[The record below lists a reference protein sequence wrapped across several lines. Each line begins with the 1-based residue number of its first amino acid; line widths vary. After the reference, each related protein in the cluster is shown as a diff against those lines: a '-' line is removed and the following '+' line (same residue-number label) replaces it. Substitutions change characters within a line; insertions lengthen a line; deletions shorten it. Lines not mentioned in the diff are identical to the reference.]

1 MQAQMNKIVISLT
14 TVPERLTQNVED
26 GFKMV
31 MKSICEQNYKNYEVH
46 LNLPLIYNVTGEEYI
61 IPQWLD
67 EYQETYKHLKIFRT
81 EDMGPPTKVIPTIIR
96 EDDETLL
103 IVVDDDLI
111 YHEDMILEHIKYH
124 IELPNSTVLYDG
136 RSLVTPKYGDLR
148 DSWVL
153 SVNEPL
159 EVKDLQHYKS
169 ASYFVKYFES
179 DFFSDFVGKTK
190 SDDVLMSFYFKY
202 KKIKMFVVPY
212 GPDVDKLSTYD
223 DWYKFQ
229 GVTTFPVLRHSNS
242 VLNTGCNHP
251 TMLEDQPRF
260 FIPEEFK
267 IIENPNYKP
276 SDNIVVNTKPKTVDG
291 VIKPNIPEVTEIN
304 NITDLIYKLAGD
316 FNKMERKF
324 WNTTQL
330 TGEQHNNERS
340 KPAPYIRKTAEIA
353 RVLGLKTLVEIGATR
368 HGITPKCINYYYLGD
383 NPFVSPPCCADGHG
397 GIMFALEG
405 FDVYSVDID
414 VNCSIHAEWSF
425 GSLNRSIP
433 ENLHL
438 NIPKDG
444 IEFLKE
450 FDKKIDILFLD
461 GWDVGTEQYKEKHLE
476 SFEVSKDKLSDTHLI
491 LIDDTDFIL
500 TNEGKDTLLSPHLI
514 SLGYVLLFD
523 GRQKLYIN
531 KI

>member
-1 MQAQMNKIVISLT
+1 MNKIIISLT
-14 TVPERLTQNVED
+14 TVPERLTQNVDD
-26 GFKMV
+26 GFRLV

-61 IPQWLD
+61 IPQWLE

-96 EDDETLL
+96 ESDDTLL

-111 YHEDMILEHIKYH
+111 YHENMILEHIKYH
-124 IELPNSTVLYDG
+124 IELPDSVVLYDG

-169 ASYFVKYFES
+169 ASYFVRYFEE
-179 DFFSDFVGKTK
+179 DFFNDFVGKTK
-190 SDDVLMSFYFKY
+190 SDDVLMSFYFKF

-212 GPDVDKLSTYD
+212 GPDIDKLSTYD

-229 GVTTFPVLRHSNS
+229 GVTTFPVIRHSNS

-276 SDNIVVNTKPKTVDG
+276 SNQVITQPISQVIIENGIVR
-291 VIKPNIPEVTEIN
+291 PNIPEITEIHN
-304 NITDLIYKLAGD
+304 SRDLIYKLVGE
-316 FNKMERKF
+316 FNKMEKRF
-324 WNTTQL
+324 WDTTQL
-330 TGEQHNNERS
+330 TGEQHNNQRS
-340 KPAPYIRKTAEIA
+340 KPAPYIKKTSEIA
-353 RVLGLKTLVEIGATR
+353 KILGLKTLVEIGATR
-368 HGITPKCINYYYLGD
+368 HGITPKCINYYFLGND
-383 NPFVSPPCCADGHG
+383 PFVSPPCCGDGHG
-397 GIMFALEG
+397 GIMFTLEG

-414 VNCSIHAEWSF
+414 ENCSIHADWSF

-450 FDKKIDILFLD
+450 FDKNIDILFLD

-476 SFEVSKDKLSDTHLI
+476 AFEVCKDKLSDTHLI
-491 LIDDTDFIL
+491 LIDDTDFNL
-500 TNEGKDTLLSPHLI
+500 TNEGKDALLSPHLL
-514 SLGYVLLFD
+514 SLGYILLFD